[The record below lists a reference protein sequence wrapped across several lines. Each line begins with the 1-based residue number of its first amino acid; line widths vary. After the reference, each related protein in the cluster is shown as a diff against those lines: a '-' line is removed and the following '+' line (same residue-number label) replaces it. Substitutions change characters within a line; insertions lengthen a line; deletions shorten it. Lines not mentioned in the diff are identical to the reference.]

1 MSITK
6 IILILLSLS
15 LFIVWIISFFL
26 DFNLLLKPFYLI
38 GKTNEQKLTNTAG
51 VMYKKNGKPFTGTAL
66 LVGRELFDSRNVFY
80 SYPDGKRPKKEDGR
94 RVTQYKN
101 GLKDGVEK
109 VYHSDKNSI
118 FGQLGGP
125 EFIRTLLNSRTEYKQ
140 GKKHGTELL
149 YDCAAHLEIENHY
162 KDGLLHGISKEY
174 DFINPYEYQKK
185 VSRNIGPLMKEQ
197 EYKDG
202 KPDGIYRTYTQYGDT
217 LENYT
222 IKDEKIFSGRR
233 MYVNEEEDEY
243 NKYEFGSMLCAYWE
257 HYENGELVW
266 KEIYD
271 RVRLP
276 PDRNNDDNNSL
287 MGEEWYENGEM
298 VEQCIYNSDNGRVKI
313 HRQRHNG
320 VMIDTY
326 NRDLKIDRTAEFNIT
341 KL

>member
-6 IILILLSLS
+6 IILILLSL
-15 LFIVWIISFFL
+15 FIFWIISHFL

-38 GKTNEQKLTNTAG
+38 GKTNERRLTN
-51 VMYKKNGKPFTGTAL
+51 VDDIMYKRNGKPFTGTAL
-66 LVGRELFDSRNVFY
+66 LVGRNLFESRHVFLM
-80 SYPDGKRPKKEDGR
+80 YPDEYRPKKEDGR

-109 VYHSDKNSI
+109 IYHSDKNSI

-125 EFIRTLLNSRTEYKQ
+125 ESIRTLLDSRTEYKQ

-174 DFINPYEYQKK
+174 AFINPYYPQKK
-185 VSRNIGPLMKEQ
+185 VSRNIGPLIKEQ

-217 LENYT
+217 LENYI
-222 IKDEKIFSGRR
+222 IKNDTIFSGRR
-233 MYVNEEEDEY
+233 VRMLVDEEVDDDYKEDIDFQYTCWEY
-243 NKYEFGSMLCAYWE
+243 
-257 HYENGELVW
+257 YENGELIR
-266 KEIYD
+266 KEIYENTVQD
-271 RVRLP
+271 QT
-276 PDRNNDDNNSL
+276 PDRTVIALVN
-287 MGEEWYENGEM
+287 EEWHENGSM
-298 VEQCIYNSDNGRVKI
+298 IEQCIYNSDNGLVKI
-313 HRQRHNG
+313 YRQRHDG
-320 VMIDTY
+320 IMIDIY